1 MIISEDDTH
10 TQGIIPI
17 LPYLGWQ
24 LLPPCLY
31 KERDFMLKQLKGISV
46 LSYEKKH
53 IDQIN
58 AVLIGV
64 PLSPAEERT
73 LIWLA
78 GWEDSTVNNI
88 CSIFEKLKG

>member
-1 MIISEDDTH
+1 M
-10 TQGIIPI
+10 GAAAAA
-17 LPYLGWQ
+17 
-24 LLPPCLY
+24 PCLY
-31 KERDFMLKQLKGISV
+31 KERDFMLKQPKGISV

-58 AVLIGV
+58 TVLAGV

-88 CSIFEKLKG
+88 CSIFEKLRG